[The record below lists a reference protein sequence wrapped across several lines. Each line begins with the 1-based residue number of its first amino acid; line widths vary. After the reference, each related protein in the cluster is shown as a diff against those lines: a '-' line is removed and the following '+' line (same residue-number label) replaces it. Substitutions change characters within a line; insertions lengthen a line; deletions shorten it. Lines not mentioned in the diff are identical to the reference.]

1 MTNTIEKHEPDAD
14 LGGEYANLILAEEYG
29 VDSYGDTRSPD
40 PQRRKEIE
48 TIAKRD
54 GWDLVLPQFVNN
66 YLEELEEVENLEELR
81 ERKEEAR
88 QARLRI

>member
-1 MTNTIEKHEPDAD
+1 MTNNIEEHEPDAD
-14 LGGEYANLILAEEYG
+14 LGCEYANLVLAEEYG
-29 VDSYGDTRSPD
+29 VDSYGDTRNPN

-48 TIAKRD
+48 VIAERD

-66 YLEELEEVENLEELR
+66 FLEELEEIENLEELR
-81 ERKEEAR
+81 ERKELAR